1 MALSTSAGPIGTNT
15 SIKVKNETVNYRTYD
30 VQSTAD
36 PENTVGDVGDLYRDG
51 LGRVWVKGETD
62 WLQGEDQ
69 VTKHPYINICLVFSS
84 RGNKPRWVVPTTVRG
99 RKLKA
104 KETHQA
110 QKRLREEDEEDELE
124 AEIIGNK

>member
-1 MALSTSAGPIGTNT
+1 MALSTSAGPISMNS

-51 LGRVWVKGETD
+51 LGRVWVKGKPIGYKGKT
-62 WLQGEDQ
+62 
-69 VTKHPYINICLVFSS
+69 SS

-99 RKLKA
+99 RKSKA

-110 QKRLREEDEEDELE
+110 QKCLREEDEEDELE